1 MGKQMSQNKGEQ
13 MSGEQQNQIWDYKA
27 TVGRIQF
34 CTHIHLEMRWYVTW
48 EVQDNFDYTT
58 KRKGWTESSQLEL
71 VGGKM
76 DTCKIGGRCIKTF
89 RYYYL
94 IVITLLRR
102 HCKEKF
108 LILFLT
114 CRKTSYLRGFNCVS
128 SLPPSIWHI
137 LHYDFS
143 RFSKWIYD
151 SRDNREERVF
161 LDKLDDW
168 SVLGWDKTIL
178 QYWKWNVIFIQR
190 WSNLSHVFI
199 SKKWPSEHFQ
209 TRYESFNGTKVDLSS
224 EEFKMKE
231 WIKIRRKKETQR
243 KED

>member
-1 MGKQMSQNKGEQ
+1 MAEIWESKCPKIRGSKCRESNRTKFGIIKLLWAEYNFAPIYIWRWDDMLLERSKIILITQQKGK
-13 MSGEQQNQIWDYKA
+13 
-27 TVGRIQF
+27 VGQSL
-34 CTHIHLEMRWYVTW
+34 HNWSWLE
-48 EVQDNFDYTT
+48 
-58 KRKGWTESSQLEL
+58 
-71 VGGKM
+71 

-161 LDKLDDW
+161 LDKLGDW

-178 QYWKWNVIFIQR
+178 QYWKWNGIFIQR
-190 WSNLSHVFI
+190 WANLSHVFI

-224 EEFKMKE
+224 LL
-231 WIKIRRKKETQR
+231 RRVQDERMNKN
-243 KED
+243 